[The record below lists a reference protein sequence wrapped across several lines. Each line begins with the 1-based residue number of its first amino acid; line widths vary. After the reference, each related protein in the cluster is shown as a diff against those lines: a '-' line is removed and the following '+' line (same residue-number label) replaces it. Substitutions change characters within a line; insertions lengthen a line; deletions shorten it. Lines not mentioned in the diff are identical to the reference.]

1 MAEGEGMFAYD
12 YNKHELVFSLSD
24 WSPTFFRICLVENI
38 SVNRQKKRGG
48 EIIVTNVL
56 GQLAN
61 DEFSKDFS
69 ETTFITVIADAPTE
83 YE

>member
-1 MAEGEGMFAYD
+1 MFAYD